1 MTIIDFLNK
10 RAKQENVK
18 GTLICCKNTWEGNMY
33 KFKSR
38 HLMTIYSI
46 LYVDISNF
54 VNFGYK
60 LVPLG
65 ISPDGTIRRK
75 KFDQP

>member
-1 MTIIDFLNK
+1 
-10 RAKQENVK
+10 
-18 GTLICCKNTWEGNMY
+18 
-33 KFKSR
+33 
-38 HLMTIYSI
+38 MTIYSI

-60 LVPLG
+60 LVSLG